1 MGVCGN
7 DYVVLGVCYVEGG
20 EKGDLDEDS
29 GEEGRGIREN
39 VNVQVAEA
47 GWVIRMNPLS
57 LSNVVSSCMLLPVI
71 IRLQGY

>member
-1 MGVCGN
+1 MGFCGN

-29 GEEGRGIREN
+29 GEEGCGIRED

-47 GWVIRMNPLS
+47 GWVITNEPIEFVNCGVFLY
-57 LSNVVSSCMLLPVI
+57 VA
-71 IRLQGY
+71 Q